1 MVEMDGDEMTRIIW
15 QFIKEK
21 VVPSQ
26 SGQPCTWPA
35 GSVISPSSRLLS
47 PASGPPGFTHHPGGQ
62 EHPVCLLPPTLLSC
76 PDHSWALLFYL
87 FFKYLFIWLHWVLVV
102 ALGLSSTACG
112 ILFPRPGIE
121 PTSSALEG
129 GSSTTGSLGESLLL
143 LFFKIL
149 IYLAMSGPHC
159 IMEEFFV
166 SAYGL

>member
-1 MVEMDGDEMTRIIW
+1 MGSLAR
-15 QFIKEK
+15 
-21 VVPSQ
+21 
-26 SGQPCTWPA
+26 GQP

-129 GSSTTGSLGESLLL
+129 RSSTTGSLGESLLL

>member
-1 MVEMDGDEMTRIIW
+1 MVKPVVEMDGDEMTRIIW

-26 SGQPCTWPA
+26 SGRPCTWPA
-35 GSVISPSSRLLS
+35 GLSDQSQLPSPEPCFRS
-47 PASGPPGFTHHPGGQ
+47 PGFTHHPGGQ
-62 EHPVCLLPPTLLSC
+62 EQPYLSPSTHPSVMSRPLMGLVI
-76 PDHSWALLFYL
+76 
-87 FFKYLFIWLHWVLVV
+87 LFIWLHWVLVV

-121 PTSSALEG
+121 PTSSELEG
-129 GSSTTGSLGESLLL
+129 RFSTTGSPGESLLL

-149 IYLAMSGPHC
+149 LFLAVSGLHC
-159 IMEEFFV
+159 TMGDFFV

>member
-1 MVEMDGDEMTRIIW
+1 MGGLAR
-15 QFIKEK
+15 
-21 VVPSQ
+21 
-26 SGQPCTWPA
+26 GRL

-47 PASGPPGFTHHPGGQ
+47 PASGPRDSPITLVGRSNPI
-62 EHPVCLLPPTLLSC
+62 CLLPPTLLSC

-87 FFKYLFIWLHWVLVV
+87 FLKYLFIWLHWVLVV

-121 PTSSALEG
+121 PTSSELEG
-129 GSSTTGSLGESLLL
+129 RFSTTGSPGESLLL

-149 IYLAMSGPHC
+149 LFLAVSGLHC
-159 IMEEFFV
+159 TMGDFFV